1 MTLAVLASSCRSSTE
16 GGASAPAAPQF
27 EKGLFAVEAEG
38 GSKGGEA
45 KVRLRV
51 AKGAGDLNVIIAQV
65 EYDTARMKLK
75 NCDIDP
81 AAGKQ
86 LLSLEQTPG
95 KVRTIVTGSPDPLP
109 AEGAVFACSFA
120 VAGDA
125 QAGPTVVRI
134 EGDVSDTEF
143 VDHSF
148 REEVTLQVRE

>member
-16 GGASAPAAPQF
+16 GGASAPAAVQF

-38 GSKGGEA
+38 AARGSEA

-75 NCDIDP
+75 SCDIDP
-81 AAGKQ
+81 NAGKQ

-95 KVRTIVTGSPDPLP
+95 QVRTIVTGSPDPLP
-109 AEGAVFACSFA
+109 AEGGVFSCAFT
-120 VAGDA
+120 VAADA
-125 QAGPTVVRI
+125 KPGPTVVRI
-134 EGDVSDTEF
+134 EGDVSDTAF
-143 VDHSF
+143 TDHSF
-148 REEVTLQVRE
+148 REEATVVVTD